1 MPPQNA
7 TMHTGLVPWLRLI
20 AMAPKR
26 FCYLW
31 CGLLLFGGRTV
42 AEETRIDFQRDI
54 RPLLSDACFRCHG
67 SDATNRAAKLRLD
80 RRVDLFGKRDG
91 PTIVVPRQPEA
102 SALIRRITANGASL
116 RMPPPTS
123 DRQLTA
129 AEKTL
134 FRKWIEQ
141 GAGWQKHWA
150 FVTPASHPLPA
161 ATQNGRGGSGADS
174 WSRNPIDRFVA
185 RRLHQRGLRPSQPA
199 GFSTLARRASLT
211 LTGLPP
217 DPAEFE
223 CQPVAH
229 PMAYEQYVDQLLSSP
244 RYGEHVGLVWL
255 DLARYADT
263 DGYQDDQPRV
273 MWRWRDWL
281 IDALNQG
288 MAYDQFSTRLLAG
301 DLLPGATD
309 PDRLA
314 TGFHR
319 NHRTNGEGGSI
330 AEEFRVEYVVDCVE
344 TTSTVWLGLTLGCC
358 RCHDHKYDPFTQRDF
373 YRLFAYFNNTAEK
386 GVYRGNG
393 SGPLIKVPT
402 IAQQFQLE
410 NLDRQIQNLAQDVPA
425 RATLQSERQELLQ
438 NVASTMVMA
447 EGTPRETFILLRGQY
462 DRVGEKVTAGVPARL
477 PKAESDGP
485 PNRLG
490 LANWLFQRQNPV
502 TARVAAN
509 RIWSMHFGNGLV
521 TTPEDFGS
529 QGSPPSHP
537 QLLDWLANYLIESG
551 WNTKALH
558 RLIVTS
564 ATYRQVATTRPR
576 PLAVDPQTRLLWR
589 FPRRRLTAEA
599 IRDRALHVSGL
610 LVERLGGPSVKPYQ
624 PPGIWNEIAGGSTSA
639 YKDGYQPDR
648 GAGLYR
654 RSLYT
659 FWRRTIPPPGM
670 TVFDAPTRETCSAR
684 RPNTNTPLQA
694 LALLNDV
701 TFLESARVLAEAM
714 LVASPSPAPRVKA
727 GFQMALSRIPTAEE
741 LHALTVAY
749 ERAHNYFRANPG
761 AADALSAIGRSTQ
774 TLHLDTAELATC
786 LTIANTLLNLDEFV
800 VVE

>member
-1 MPPQNA
+1 
-7 TMHTGLVPWLRLI
+7 
-20 AMAPKR
+20 MASQR
-26 FCYLW
+26 SCYLW
-31 CGLLLFGGRTV
+31 CALLLFGARAV
-42 AEETRIDFQRDI
+42 AEEQRIDFQRDI
-54 RPLLSDACFRCHG
+54 RPILSDACFRWHG
-67 SDATNRAAKLRLD
+67 GDATNRAADLRLD
-80 RRVDLFGKRDG
+80 RRVGLFGQRDG
-91 PTIVVPRQPEA
+91 PAIVVPRQPQA
-102 SALIRRITANGASL
+102 SELFRRITDADARQ

-123 DRQLTA
+123 DRQLSA
-129 AEKTL
+129 AETRL

-141 GAGWQKHWA
+141 GADWQEHWA
-150 FVTPASHPLPA
+150 FVAPASHPLPA
-161 ATQNGRGGSGADS
+161 AKQNGRGGFEAES
-174 WSRNPIDRFVA
+174 WCRNPIDRFVA
-185 RRLHQRGLRPSQPA
+185 RRLEQRGLRPSEPA
-199 GFSTLARRASLT
+199 SFSTLVRRAALT

-217 DPAEFE
+217 DPTDTGYHPAP
-223 CQPVAH
+223 Q
-229 PMAYEQYVDQLLSSP
+229 PMAYERYVDQLLSSP

-288 MAYDQFSTRLLAG
+288 MTYDQFSTRLLAG

-309 PDRLA
+309 AARLA

-344 TTSTVWLGLTLGCC
+344 TTSTVWLGLTLACC

-373 YRLFAYFNNTAEK
+373 YRLFAYFNNTPEK

-402 IAQQFQLE
+402 IAQQVQLE
-410 NLDRQIQNLAQDVPA
+410 NIQLQIQTITTDTAA
-425 RATLQSERQELLQ
+425 KATLQSKRQELLQ
-438 NVASTMVMA
+438 KVASTMVMA
-447 EGTPRETFILLRGQY
+447 EGNPRETFILLRGQY
-462 DRVGEKVTAGVPARL
+462 DRVGEKVTPGVPARL
-477 PKAESDGP
+477 PKPASDGP
-485 PNRLG
+485 ANRLG

-509 RIWSMHFGNGLV
+509 RIWRMHFGNGLV

-537 QLLDWLANYLIESG
+537 QLLDWLATYLIKSG

-564 ATYRQVATTRPR
+564 ATYRQVAATRPR
-576 PLAVDPQTRLLWR
+576 PLAVDPQTHLLWR
-589 FPRRRLTAEA
+589 FPRRRLKAEA

-610 LVERLGGPSVKPYQ
+610 LVERVGGPSVKPYQ

-639 YKDGYQPDR
+639 YQDGYQPDR

-659 FWRRTIPPPGM
+659 FWRRTLPPPGM

-714 LVASPSPAPRVKA
+714 LAEVPSPAHRVQA
-727 GFQMALSRIPTAEE
+727 GFQMALSRTPTAEE
-741 LHALTVAY
+741 THTLTAAY
-749 ERAHNYFRANPG
+749 VRAHNYFQGHPG
-761 AADALSAIGRSTQ
+761 AADALRSIGRSTQ
-774 TLHLDTAELATC
+774 NLHLDTTELATC
-786 LTIANTLLNLDEFV
+786 LTIANTLLNLEEFV